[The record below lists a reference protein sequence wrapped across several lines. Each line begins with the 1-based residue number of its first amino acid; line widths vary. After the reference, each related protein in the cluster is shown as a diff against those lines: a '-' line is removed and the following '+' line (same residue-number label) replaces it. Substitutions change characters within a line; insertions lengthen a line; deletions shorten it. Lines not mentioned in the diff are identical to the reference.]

1 MNVVS
6 TLNHCD
12 SILEKITEVEENLDG
27 RAIEFAGNVKP
38 MVEGIQKWVEG
49 NSHCTPKQ
57 KTTLENIEYALD
69 KWLTI
74 DPEYSLS
81 EEDFGLGYYE

>member
-1 MNVVS
+1 MNVLD

-27 RAIEFAGNVKP
+27 IAVDFADSVKP
-38 MVEGIQKWVEG
+38 MVEGIQKWVED

-57 KTTLENIEYALD
+57 KTTLKNIDEALD

-74 DPEYSLS
+74 DPEHSLS